1 MKALRQCFFL
11 LGLWLLV
18 QPLLHAQNPYE
29 RLGVKS
35 DPLTLSQ
42 GRYQE
47 FFPNDTLVQI
57 GSVIF
62 NTITQEVVGF
72 VEPDSQGLDF
82 PADVASRWLSPD
94 PLAHMFPEW
103 NPYNHTFNNP
113 VYWTDPDGRCPI
125 CPLLAKG
132 GAAAAA
138 DAMLQMT
145 FAYAFDD
152 NVNGFSQAF
161 EHIDWGDV
169 TLSGL
174 EGMIPWKAPGGKYGK
189 AAIIA
194 TADVMLNAG
203 EAQLRGQDYGWDQ
216 AGQDFLIGFIAQLG
230 AEHAGEFM
238 QSKKVQTLLGNKTS
252 TVWDDVIA
260 TQPNYPG
267 SVIPKSFE
275 LSTEGG
281 AKVWVHGNA
290 TEHIAEYAQMVAKNN
305 PPDVVRLASQQQI
318 RSLQSAVNEVTK
330 NGVKYGEN
338 IQIGGWDLK
347 FSPPRGEGLLPVLFH
362 AQPMK
367 D

>member
-1 MKALRQCFFL
+1 MKALRHFHFL
-11 LGLWLLV
+11 LGLLLLV

-72 VEPDSQGLDF
+72 VEPDSSGLDF

-103 NPYNHTFNNP
+103 NPYNYTFNNP

-125 CPLLAKG
+125 CPLLVKG

-138 DAMLQMT
+138 DALLQMT

-152 NVNGFSQAF
+152 NVNTFSQAAGQ
-161 EHIDWGDV
+161 IDASDV
-169 TLSGL
+169 MLSGL
-174 EGMIPWKAPGGKYGK
+174 EGMLPWKAPGGKYGK
-189 AAIIA
+189 AAITA
-194 TADVMLNAG
+194 TADVMLSAG
-203 EAQLRGQDYGWDQ
+203 EAQLSGQEYGWEQ

-230 AEHAGEFM
+230 AEQAGEFM
-238 QSKKVQTLLGNKTS
+238 QSKKVQALLGMTS
-252 TVWDDVIA
+252 TPFSGAKGLIGFDYENFLVSKLDNASGSFKVGGREFDGRFGESGLSWFEAKSGRYWQDIA
-260 TQPNYPG
+260 STEKGLARFKSNMGQRMQLAKEAG
-267 SVIPKSFE
+267 ASFE
-275 LSTEGG
+275 LFSNTPIPQDIKSWLDKKGIKYTE
-281 AKVWVHGNA
+281 
-290 TEHIAEYAQMVAKNN
+290 TL
-305 PPDVVRLASQQQI
+305 D
-318 RSLQSAVNEVTK
+318 
-330 NGVKYGEN
+330 
-338 IQIGGWDLK
+338 
-347 FSPPRGEGLLPVLFH
+347 
-362 AQPMK
+362 
-367 D
+367 